1 MGIVSL
7 IRETGGSMLEI
18 SMFYGIVIYM
28 YYQDHMPPHFHA
40 RYQGAEA
47 CFTFDG
53 ELMDGDFPA
62 KQRKLVAAW
71 SVLNADDSRQTR
83 SSPAISRSSSA
94 SDRSRRII
102 HEIQRQQ
109 GMGSG

>member
-1 MGIVSL
+1 MPAI
-7 IRETGGSMLEI
+7 SML
-18 SMFYGIVIYM
+18 YGIVIYM

-40 RYQGAEA
+40 RHQGTEA

-71 SVLNADDSRQTR
+71 SVLSADELEADWELARNKQ
-83 SSPAISRSSSA
+83 
-94 SDRSRRII
+94 DLFRI
-102 HEIQRQQ
+102 RPL
-109 GMGSG
+109 

>member
-1 MGIVSL
+1 
-7 IRETGGSMLEI
+7 MLAI

-40 RYQGAEA
+40 RYQGTEA

-53 ELMDGDFPA
+53 GLMDGDFPA

-71 SVLNADDSRQTR
+71 SVLNADELEADWELARNKQELFHIR
-83 SSPAISRSSSA
+83 PL
-94 SDRSRRII
+94 
-102 HEIQRQQ
+102 
-109 GMGSG
+109 

>member
-1 MGIVSL
+1 MPA
-7 IRETGGSMLEI
+7 I

-28 YYQDHMPPHFHA
+28 YYPNRMPPHFHA

-47 CFTFDG
+47 CFTFDD

-71 SVLNADDSRQTR
+71 SVLNADEPEADWELARNKQELF
-83 SSPAISRSSSA
+83 
-94 SDRSRRII
+94 RI
-102 HEIQRQQ
+102 RPL
-109 GMGSG
+109 

>member
-1 MGIVSL
+1 MPA
-7 IRETGGSMLEI
+7 I

-28 YYQDHMPPHFHA
+28 YYHNYMPLHFHA
-40 RYQGAEA
+40 RYQGAEV

-71 SVLNADDSRQTR
+71 SVLNADELEADWELARNKQELF
-83 SSPAISRSSSA
+83 
-94 SDRSRRII
+94 RI
-102 HEIQRQQ
+102 RPL
-109 GMGSG
+109 

>member
-7 IRETGGSMLEI
+7 IRETGGSTPAI

-28 YYQDHMPPHFHA
+28 YYQNHMPPHFHA
-40 RYQGAEA
+40 RYQGVEA

-53 ELMDGDFPA
+53 GLMDGDFPA

-71 SVLNADDSRQTR
+71 SVLSADELEADWELARNKQELF
-83 SSPAISRSSSA
+83 
-94 SDRSRRII
+94 RI
-102 HEIQRQQ
+102 RPL
-109 GMGSG
+109 

>member
-28 YYQDHMPPHFHA
+28 YYQDRMPPHFHA

-53 ELMDGDFPA
+53 GLMDGDFPA

-71 SVLNADDSRQTR
+71 SVLNADELEADWELARNKQEFF
-83 SSPAISRSSSA
+83 
-94 SDRSRRII
+94 RI
-102 HEIQRQQ
+102 RPL
-109 GMGSG
+109 